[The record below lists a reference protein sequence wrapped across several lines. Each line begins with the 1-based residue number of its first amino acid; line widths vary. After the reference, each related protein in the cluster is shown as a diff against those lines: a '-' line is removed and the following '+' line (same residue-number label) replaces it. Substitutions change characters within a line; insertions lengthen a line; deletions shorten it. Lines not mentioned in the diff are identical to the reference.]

1 MGVVKANNSTPREA
15 AEVRSSNSPA
25 RRGPSSERETKPSG
39 PPTCTSS
46 VTAPVTQK
54 PSGTR

>member
-1 MGVVKANNSTPREA
+1 MGVVKANSSTPSEA
-15 AEVRSSNSPA
+15 AEVRSSSSPA
-25 RRGPSSERETKPSG
+25 RSGPSSARDTKPSG
-39 PPTCTSS
+39 PPTWTSR